1 MEEPDENENR
11 FGHSGRSQS
20 VSEHVSLSL
29 KDFRVED
36 EVSEQVLASVSNIA
50 TFSQTLYK

>member
-11 FGHSGRSQS
+11 FGYSGRSQS